1 MKKKSPYL
9 QFHTLYDNTWVITT
23 DFCSI
28 NLVKVEA
35 SETLRDI
42 IFIYD
47 PFYEALYRENSIEI
61 KYLLAFVQDCCDLM
75 IQPFVKVNFVVFDV
89 PQAPTNALTGYYA
102 IIFAYCNL
110 QGVSFQNLVL
120 PHGGIG
126 KSLYKFLKDGY
137 FPEALLSNT
146 NPNIWTRI
154 YYGCKK
160 YCIAT
165 VTNLVLAT

>member
-1 MKKKSPYL
+1 M

-35 SETLRDI
+35 NETLRDI

-102 IIFAYCNL
+102 IIFAYCTQL
-110 QGVSFQNLVL
+110 YLHIVICRVLVF
-120 PHGGIG
+120 
-126 KSLYKFLKDGY
+126 K
-137 FPEALLSNT
+137 T
-146 NPNIWTRI
+146 
-154 YYGCKK
+154 
-160 YCIAT
+160 
-165 VTNLVLAT
+165 